1 MTDRELM
8 QQALDALGRVTK
20 EMLACKDAL
29 AERGGRPVNNKQ
41 HQSLWDSA
49 HDAYVDVALPAAN
62 ILHAALAQ
70 PEEQSVGDLYVHRLA
85 VMLECALLDRP
96 GSWDDA
102 HALLDEYRTAL
113 RHYTIAFDKK
123 RVSGFGKD

>member
-1 MTDRELM
+1 MTDKAYAVPLHEQLASVPRDSRLIIDDADGKGTRFIPVGRMCHEAAE
-8 QQALDALGRVTK
+8 ALRAR
-20 EMLACKDAL
+20 
-29 AERGGRPVNNKQ
+29 
-41 HQSLWDSA
+41 
-49 HDAYVDVALPAAN
+49 
-62 ILHAALAQ
+62 LAQ
-70 PEEQSVGDLYVHRLA
+70 PEEQSVGDLYAHRLA